1 MQAVSQV
8 IEGYKLGQIITL
20 PKSLQESMV
29 RITVVPVVPIVPIKQ
44 VKAPKLTRAMLKEKL
59 KGSDIEAI
67 TGILKDAGD
76 IDLKEMQAE
85 RRMKKYGCTD

>member
-29 RITVVPVVPIVPIKQ
+29 RITVVPI
-44 VKAPKLTRAMLKEKL
+44 APKKTQKVTRKTLQDSL
-59 KGSDIEAI
+59 KGSKTEAL
-67 TGILKDAGD
+67 TGIAKTEEK

-85 RRMKKYGCTD
+85 RRMLKYGHPN

>member
-1 MQAVSQV
+1 MQTITQIVDGQVLGQV
-8 IEGYKLGQIITL
+8 ISL
-20 PKSLQESMV
+20 PKELQESKV
-29 RITVVPVVPIVPIKQ
+29 RITIVPVTPIAPAQ
-44 VKAPKLTRAMLKEKL
+44 QDKAPKLTRAKLKEML

-85 RRMKKYGCTD
+85 RRALKYECPD

>member
-1 MQAVSQV
+1 MQTITQV
-8 IEGYKLGQIITL
+8 IDGQVLGQVISL
-20 PKSLQESMV
+20 PKDLQNTTLK
-29 RITVVPVVPIVPIKQ
+29 ITIVPAVPIAPAKQ
-44 VKAPKLTRAMLKEKL
+44 EKSPKLTRAMLKEML